1 MLYSF
6 IEGIN
11 NKPPLIVDMDRVT
24 LSLLSDEGVWID
36 SPLTGVSISFSTDAD
51 KSSGMRSM

>member
-24 LSLLSDEGVWID
+24 LSLLSDEGVWTD
-36 SPLTGVSISFSTDAD
+36 SPLTGVSISFSRDVD
-51 KSSGMRSM
+51 KSSGMRNM